1 MNGDLNTLP
10 RPSDDEALEL
20 VKSVLLENP
29 HWLTEDSDLNALA
42 RRAGGNVVDL
52 EAARVAQIQE
62 RARRMADTHQAIVET
77 ARANLAVQ
85 SQVHAVVLTLMS
97 AESAE
102 EADERLSW
110 MLRGA
115 LGVDCAKV
123 LVEDLP
129 VSDGASIMS
138 AEVGL
143 IESTIGVSRWER
155 LGRMGRGARVIF
167 GDDTDR
173 LRSEAII
180 RLDINGRRGLMALG
194 SLDPET
200 FREDNGTELLNFLAR
215 VLERRLGEWLSR

>member
-29 HWLTEDSDLNALA
+29 HWLTEDSELNALA

-97 AESAE
+97 AES
-102 EADERLSW
+102 
-110 MLRGA
+110 
-115 LGVDCAKV
+115 
-123 LVEDLP
+123 DLP

-138 AEVGL
+138 AEAGL